1 MRRRGIDNLEDDS
14 GNYLV
19 SVSDIMSG
27 LLFLFIITLVV
38 FVIQFDNAQATLS
51 RTQSQLERAKNRKE
65 AQIEKLTDNFN
76 VRKRLLETIEEE
88 LEREGITVE
97 IDPKTGVLILGEE
110 AVSFRSGAKHPTP
123 RGERHLEMIA
133 AVLESIIPCYSST
146 QPQALDCNPSQEG
159 EIDSILI
166 EGHTDSEPT
175 ERRNYTNWNLSSD
188 RAIESYQ
195 VMTRVWPGLAKI
207 ENTKGQPIFGVA
219 GYADQ
224 RPRPGCE
231 SKGCQRRIELRFIM
245 TPPKTSS
252 GLQPIEDVRAA
263 GIH

>member
-1 MRRRGIDNLEDDS
+1 MKRRGEENLEDDS

-51 RTQSQLERAKNRKE
+51 QTQSELERAKAKKE
-65 AQIEKLTDNFN
+65 QQIEKLTDNFN
-76 VRKRLLETIEEE
+76 VRKQLLKRIEDE
-88 LEREGITVE
+88 LERKGIIVE
-97 IDPKTGVLILGEE
+97 INPKTGVLILGEE

-123 RGERHLEMIA
+123 EGERHLRTIA
-133 AVLESIIPCYSST
+133 EVLSGIIPCYSATPPPTLSCI
-146 QPQALDCNPSQEG
+146 ASQKG

-175 ERRNYTNWNLSSD
+175 GRRNYSNWNLSSD

-195 VMTRVWPGLAKI
+195 VMKGVRPGLATI

-224 RPRPGCE
+224 RPRPGCA
-231 SKGCQRRIELRFIM
+231 SKDCQRRIELRFIM
-245 TPPKTSS
+245 TPPKVS
-252 GLQPIEDVRAA
+252 GTLKPIEKIRAS
-263 GIH
+263 GID